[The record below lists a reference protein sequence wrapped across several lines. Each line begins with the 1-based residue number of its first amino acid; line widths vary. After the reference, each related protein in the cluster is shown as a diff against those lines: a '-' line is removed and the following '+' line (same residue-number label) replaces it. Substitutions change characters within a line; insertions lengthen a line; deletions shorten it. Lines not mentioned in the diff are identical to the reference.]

1 VVGINDGGVLG
12 MDVGTLVDGWE
23 VGCDEGQHGVE
34 IVGSTRSLRQVLV
47 CETYVCS
54 RFGCRGLHA
63 WCRCRESCNWSGGR
77 L

>member
-1 VVGINDGGVLG
+1 MVGINDGGVLG

-47 CETYVCS
+47 CETYAS
-54 RFGCRGLHA
+54 
-63 WCRCRESCNWSGGR
+63 
-77 L
+77 